1 LNTYRTPFFY
11 FALFDI
17 LKFFNKLFI
26 LLLFYIFN
34 KMKDTKHR
42 IPDTLNLCM
51 YVLRISRQGLFIWK
65 VQRCNILFLSVAAR
79 FTCETSNLVV
89 RFRVALCAKL
99 NFEFCG
105 AFHKDICGRENITCS
120 HLKSRSSPYD
130 SMPCCI
136 ALSNALP
143 REFQ

>member
-1 LNTYRTPFFY
+1 
-11 FALFDI
+11 
-17 LKFFNKLFI
+17 
-26 LLLFYIFN
+26 
-34 KMKDTKHR
+34 MKDTKHR